1 MSRNGPCPPVPA
13 TMRGVSASA
22 VLVRRTVAGDS
33 LRARDEVRDLRAH
46 VNLLWELVHRD
57 LTVRYKRSFFGFFWT
72 MLHPLLLML
81 IFTVVFASL
90 FKHQTPH
97 YETYFLS
104 AYIAWNF
111 FSQTTTNAMAGLAWN
126 GPLMKRVRVPRS
138 IFTLSA
144 ALSGIVNLALSL
156 VVLFII
162 MLVMHAP
169 LRWSLVAL
177 PLSLVIV
184 GIFTFGVSLALT
196 AASVF
201 FADVR
206 EMYQAGLPA
215 LLYLTPAIYPIE
227 IVPVRF
233 RWLVEMNPLTLL
245 VELVR
250 DPIYNGRIP
259 SVQTFGIA
267 SAFSIAALVFGW
279 MIFRRLAPWFDSR
292 L

>member
-1 MSRNGPCPPVPA
+1 VSVAPVPTIRRIA
-13 TMRGVSASA
+13 AGEPLRGRQE
-22 VLVRRTVAGDS
+22 LRELAGH
-33 LRARDEVRDLRAH
+33 A
-46 VNLLWELVHRD
+46 NLLYELIHRD

-81 IFTVVFASL
+81 IFAAVFSRL
-90 FKHQTPH
+90 FRAQTPH

-111 FSQTTTNAMAGLAWN
+111 FAQTTTNAMAGLAWN

-144 ALSGIVNLALSL
+144 VASGLVNLVLSL
-156 VVLFII
+156 IVLLAI
-162 MLVMHAP
+162 MLAVRAP
-169 LRWSLVAL
+169 LHASLVAL
-177 PLSLVIV
+177 PACLAVV
-184 GIFTFGVSLALT
+184 GIFTFGISLALT

-201 FADVR
+201 FADIR

-215 LLYLTPAIYPIE
+215 LLYLTPAIYPIS
-227 IVPVRF
+227 IVPARY
-233 RWLVEMNPLTLL
+233 RWLIELNPLTIL

-250 DPIYNGRIP
+250 EPIYYGRIP
-259 SVQTFGIA
+259 TLRTFGLA
-267 SAFSIAALVFGW
+267 LLFSLAVLWLGW
-279 MIFRRLAPWFDSR
+279 TIFRRLAPRFDGR

>member
-1 MSRNGPCPPVPA
+1 MTVAPPVPTIRRIA
-13 TMRGVSASA
+13 AGEPLRGRQE
-22 VLVRRTVAGDS
+22 LRELAGH
-33 LRARDEVRDLRAH
+33 A
-46 VNLLWELVHRD
+46 NLLYELIHRD

-81 IFTVVFASL
+81 IFAAVFSRL
-90 FKHQTPH
+90 FRAQTPH

-111 FSQTTTNAMAGLAWN
+111 FAQTTTNAMAGLAWN

-144 ALSGIVNLALSL
+144 VASGLVNLVLSL
-156 VVLFII
+156 VVLLAI
-162 MLVMHAP
+162 MLAVRAP
-169 LRWSLVAL
+169 LHASLIAL
-177 PLSLVIV
+177 PACLAVV

-201 FADVR
+201 FADIR

-215 LLYLTPAIYPIE
+215 LLYLTPAIYPIS
-227 IVPVRF
+227 IVPARY
-233 RWLVEMNPLTLL
+233 RWLVELNPLTIL

-250 DPIYNGRIP
+250 EPIYYGRIP
-259 SVQTFGIA
+259 TARTFGLA
-267 SAFSIAALVFGW
+267 LLFSLAVLWLGW
-279 MIFRRLAPWFDSR
+279 TIFRRLAPRFDGR

>member
-1 MSRNGPCPPVPA
+1 
-13 TMRGVSASA
+13 VSVDA
-22 VLVRRTVAGDS
+22 VFVRRTVAGDS

-46 VNLLWELVHRD
+46 ANLLFELVHRD

-81 IFTVVFASL
+81 IFVAVFSGL

-144 ALSGIVNLALSL
+144 AISGLVNLALSL
-156 VVLFII
+156 AVLFII
-162 MLVMHAP
+162 MLVVRAP
-169 LRWSLVAL
+169 LHRSLVAL
-177 PLSLVIV
+177 PISLLIV

-227 IVPVRF
+227 IVPVQY
-233 RWLVEMNPLTLL
+233 RWLVEMNPLTFL
-245 VELVR
+245 VEIVR
-250 DPIYNGRIP
+250 DPIYYGHIP
-259 SVQTFGIA
+259 SPHTFGVA
-267 SAFSIAALVFGW
+267 LAFALAALIGGW
-279 MIFRRLAPWFDSR
+279 VIFRRLAPWFDSR